1 MIRDMLRLAVAVFS
15 ELDASAETEEVLTP
29 SLSGKREE
37 QSSNRNETQRRSGR
51 LNRVRNW
58 GEREEIDWLFIERAE
73 VPA

>member
-1 MIRDMLRLAVAVFS
+1 MVRDMLRLAVAVFS

-29 SLSGKREE
+29 SLSGSGDEKGARQGEK
-37 QSSNRNETQRRSGR
+37 QRRSGR